1 MTYVVRSERLGFRR
15 WQEAEVEPMRASNA
29 DAAVMEYFPSPQD
42 QAETLAF
49 IKRMQ
54 LQFDEKGFCYY
65 AVDSLVDGAFIGF
78 IGLSEK
84 TFIADFT
91 PCVDIGW
98 RLAKN
103 AWNQGFATEG
113 RSEEHTSELQS
124 LMRISYDVFC
134 LKTKKQQPQPI
145 RQ

>member
-1 MTYVVRSERLGFRR
+1 MTYLFTSERLGFRR
-15 WQEAEVEPMRASNA
+15 WQEADVEPMRAINA
-29 DAAVMEYFPSPQD
+29 DPAVMEYFPSLQD

-113 RSEEHTSELQS
+113 AQKCLEHAFRSEEHTSELQS
-124 LMRISYDVFC
+124 LMRISY
-134 LKTKKQQPQPI
+134 
-145 RQ
+145 